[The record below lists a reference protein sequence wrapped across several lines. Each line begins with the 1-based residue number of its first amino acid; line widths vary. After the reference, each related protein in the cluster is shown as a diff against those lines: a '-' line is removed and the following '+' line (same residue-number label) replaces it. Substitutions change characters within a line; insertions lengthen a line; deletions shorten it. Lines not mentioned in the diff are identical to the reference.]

1 MNVSNKKDA
10 SQHEGWAID
19 ENVENDP
26 TYPMRNRA
34 YTKVPSRPEQ
44 QIARVEILHS
54 NERPHYSSVFGEI
67 VPPSGL
73 SGQLRRYAFQHSES
87 RYRHWLPLLLA
98 DRIHMVEELINDIKK
113 GHIPNFFVEMGGRA
127 LWKYD
132 KPTLLKKT
140 ACYALGTVAVMWTIK
155 RLLGKK

>member
-1 MNVSNKKDA
+1 MNLVTNDINIKD
-10 SQHEGWAID
+10 GWAID

-26 TYPMRNRA
+26 TYPMRDRH
-34 YTKVPSRPEQ
+34 YTKVPSRPVQ
-44 QIARVEILHS
+44 QIARVEILQS
-54 NERPHYSSVFGEI
+54 NERPHYSAVFGET
-67 VPPSGL
+67 VPPSGW

-98 DRIHMVEELINDIKK
+98 DRIHVVEELVNDFKK
-113 GHIPNFFVEMGGRA
+113 GHIPNLFVEMGGRA

-140 ACYALGTVAVMWTIK
+140 ACYALGTLAVVWVI
-155 RLLGKK
+155 RRICGK

>member
-1 MNVSNKKDA
+1 MNVVTTDTPIKD
-10 SQHEGWAID
+10 SWAID

-26 TYPMRNRA
+26 TYPMRNRKH
-34 YTKVPSRPEQ
+34 TQVPSRPEQ
-44 QIARVEILHS
+44 QIARVEILQS
-54 NERPHYSSVFGEI
+54 IERPHYSAVFGET

-98 DRIHMVEELINDIKK
+98 DRINVVEELVKDVKN
-113 GHIPNFFVEMGGRA
+113 GHIPNLFVEMGGRA

-132 KPTLLKKT
+132 KATLFKKT
-140 ACYALGTVAVMWTIK
+140 AFCALGTLAAVWAVRRIFSNK
-155 RLLGKK
+155 

>member
-1 MNVSNKKDA
+1 MNVIPKDP
-10 SQHEGWAID
+10 HIKEGWAID

-26 TYPMRNRA
+26 TYPMRKREF
-34 YTKVPSRPEQ
+34 TKIPSRPEQ
-44 QIARVEILHS
+44 QIARVEILQS
-54 NERPHYSSVFGEI
+54 IERPHYSAVFGET

-98 DRIHMVEELINDIKK
+98 DRINVVEELVNDFKK
-113 GHIPNFFVEMGGRA
+113 GHIPNLFVEMGGRA

-132 KPTLLKKT
+132 KATLFKKT
-140 ACYALGTVAVMWTIK
+140 AFCALGTLATIWAVRRIFGNK
-155 RLLGKK
+155 